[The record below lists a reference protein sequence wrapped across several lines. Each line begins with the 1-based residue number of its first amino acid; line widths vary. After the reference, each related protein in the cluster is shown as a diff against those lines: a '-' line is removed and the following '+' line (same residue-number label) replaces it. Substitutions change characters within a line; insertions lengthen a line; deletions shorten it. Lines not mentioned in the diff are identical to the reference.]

1 MSRLY
6 IHIGAK
12 KTGSTSLQYFLK
24 QNSAFM
30 RTKGIFVATTL
41 GQTEDKFLSRLY
53 MGSASV
59 DAVRRK
65 EIFFRQCRAF
75 FLQGGAAAIV
85 TAESLSDLSVEE
97 IRNLKK
103 DLDPHFDDF
112 RIIFYIRRQDLVAV
126 SHYSTMLRGGG
137 TSRRLMSV
145 GLGKRGRRAL
155 SYGSILKDWVAV
167 FEARNIVVRK
177 YVEKWEG
184 DWDVVAD
191 FLTQIGLDGPAGCR
205 VSNRNVP
212 LSGEAAACLRKYNQ
226 LAKQGVIR
234 PSHHARQHLISI
246 LQTLE
251 SKIKIPKPSI
261 RAARKFFKSFHE
273 ENEMV
278 RRMCFPEKEPLFKD
292 NFSMYPAEATDIDS
306 ILSVEYSIRVM
317 DLLLASSQRELDN
330 ESEAG

>member
-1 MSRLY
+1 MSCLY

-41 GQTEDKFLSRLY
+41 GQTEDNSLSRLY
-53 MGSASV
+53 MGTASL
-59 DAVRRK
+59 DASRRK
-65 EIFFRQCRAF
+65 DIFLHQCRDF

-97 IRNLKK
+97 IGNLKK
-103 DLDPHFDDF
+103 DLDPHFDEY

-137 TSRRLMSV
+137 ASKRLMSV

-167 FEARNIVVRK
+167 FEADNIVVKK

-184 DWDVVAD
+184 DWDIVAD
-191 FLTQIGLDGPAGCR
+191 FLTQIGLDSRAGCGAPKQ
-205 VSNRNVP
+205 NAP
-212 LSGEAAACLRKYNQ
+212 LSGEAAACLRKYNE
-226 LAKQGVIR
+226 LAKQGVIG
-234 PSHHARQHLISI
+234 PSYQARQYLISM

-251 SKIKIPKPSI
+251 SDRKIPKPSV
-261 RAARKFFKSFHE
+261 RAARKFYKSFHE

-278 RRMCFPEKEPLFKD
+278 RRMCFPKKETLFED
-292 NFSMYPAEATDIDS
+292 NFSMYPEEATDIDS
-306 ILSVEYSIRVM
+306 VLSVEYSIRVI
-317 DLLLASSQRELDN
+317 DLLLASSQHDLDN
-330 ESEAG
+330 EA